1 MAGLYFGATENSVL
15 AKVQNTSIDASVIG
29 LDIPTE
35 MQKSYD
41 KIIGM
46 MPNKMSLPIDQ
57 GKVDGHI
64 LVCSADDG
72 QDTIDAD
79 QTVYTVASGWH
90 LFLNPTCT
98 PPVNNVTTEMVLDT
112 DYTIESGIPDFAIS
126 PLAQADTVIANY
138 MTTWASNDGLGVLC
152 DMLEEDVALIILNA
166 IGIANNP
173 DLLDNV
179 NTRRTNFTAQVKKLQ
194 SGELVPRGIQAL
206 NLVVE
211 VETDD
216 TSQQASVFKMNRNG

>member
-29 LDIPTE
+29 IDIPVE

-46 MPNKMSLPIDQ
+46 MPNKMSIPIDQ
-57 GKVDGHI
+57 GKVEGHI
-64 LVCSADDG
+64 LVSSADDG
-72 QDTIDAD
+72 AETIDAD

-90 LFLNPTCT
+90 LFLNPECGL
-98 PPVNNVTTEMVLDT
+98 PVNNVTPEMTLDT
-112 DYTIESGIPDFAIS
+112 DYTIEAGIPDFAIS
-126 PLAQADTVIANY
+126 PLAQASCVVANY
-138 MTTWASNDGLGVLC
+138 QTTWADNDGLGVLC
-152 DMLEEDVALIILNA
+152 DMLEEDCALIILNA

-179 NTRRTNFTAQVKKLQ
+179 NTRRTNFTTQITKLQ

-206 NLVVE
+206 NMVVE
-211 VETDD
+211 VETNDE
-216 TSQQASVFKMNRNG
+216 SNQATVRKINRS